1 MKPADDAKPDDAGW
15 LTSFPEEIEV
25 GEALFERG
33 QERYNIYC
41 APCHGYAGYGDGLVT
56 RRAMSLN
63 IQGDAAWTQ
72 TKSLH
77 DPKVVDQPVGRI
89 YDTIT
94 NGRASMGP
102 YRAQITEADRWAIVL
117 YVKAMQATN
126 EVRVGDTVA
135 DGEAEQ
141 EGAAVADAA
150 N

>member
-1 MKPADDAKPDDAGW
+1 
-15 LTSFPEEIEV
+15 
-25 GEALFERG
+25 
-33 QERYNIYC
+33 
-41 APCHGYAGYGDGLVT
+41 
-56 RRAMSLN
+56 MSLN

-77 DPKVVDQPVGRI
+77 DPAVADQPVGRI

-102 YRAQITEADRWAIVL
+102 YRAQITEADRWAIVF